1 MYYPYLRGK
10 QFDLLALKEALSRG
24 LLSNKIQPVIEPVR
38 DSATL
43 KNVIEL
49 FQKKH
54 HRIAVIQNP
63 QVGQFKLFDQHV
75 HSWTVKENS
84 SVVPAQILTPENLSE
99 VLDSPPAF
107 LVFDGQHYPK
117 DTEVWK
123 QLAGVD
129 SKFLIPDTSR
139 FRIWLPENKIVIRD
153 SFQTRKHV
161 ESYADKMTFLVMTI
175 FFSTQTDIL
184 DFLISRSKVA
194 VISIKGSLAERLLSI

>member
-54 HRIAVIQNP
+54 HPIAVIQNP

-84 SVVPAQILTPENLSE
+84 SVVPAQILTPENLS
-99 VLDSPPAF
+99 
-107 LVFDGQHYPK
+107 
-117 DTEVWK
+117 
-123 QLAGVD
+123 
-129 SKFLIPDTSR
+129 
-139 FRIWLPENKIVIRD
+139 
-153 SFQTRKHV
+153 
-161 ESYADKMTFLVMTI
+161 
-175 FFSTQTDIL
+175 
-184 DFLISRSKVA
+184 
-194 VISIKGSLAERLLSI
+194 

>member
-1 MYYPYLRGK
+1 M
-10 QFDLLALKEALSRG
+10 
-24 LLSNKIQPVIEPVR
+24 
-38 DSATL
+38 
-43 KNVIEL
+43 
-49 FQKKH
+49 
-54 HRIAVIQNP
+54 
-63 QVGQFKLFDQHV
+63 

-161 ESYADKMTFLVMTI
+161 ESYADKTDDFFSDDYL
-175 FFSTQTDIL
+175 FSTQTDIL